1 MTIDEAAL
9 QCRGT
14 GLAGWELVACAQ
26 ALVNAQMTYSYTNS
40 YDTPEQAFEKGR
52 GYCWHQASALNGILA
67 KLGIQSR
74 LVHAVRNEIPETV
87 LEGVTIPPF
96 VSGHLWCRVTVDG
109 EEKDVCPGRA
119 TNSPGVIHF
128 KPISPIR
135 EWGPV
140 IEWFTY
146 HGSAGVNKQRKKK
159 FDKLKEQQAARWN
172 PDLCPCK
179 KKNCP
184 RYKNCD
190 TCREYHRT
198 KGNRPYC
205 ERGY

>member
-14 GLAGWELVACAQ
+14 GLTGWELVACAQ
-26 ALVNAQMTYSYTNS
+26 ALVSSRMTYSYTNS
-40 YDTPEQAFEKGR
+40 YDTPEQAFQKGR

-74 LVHAVRNEIPETV
+74 LVHAVHNEIPETV

-128 KPISPIR
+128 KPISPVR

-159 FDKLKEQQAARWN
+159 FDKLKAQQAARWN

-190 TCREYHRT
+190 ACKEYHYA
-198 KGNRPYC
+198 GGGLPYC
-205 ERGY
+205 ERG

>member
-1 MTIDEAAL
+1 MTIDEAVL

-26 ALVNAQMTYSYTNS
+26 ALVSAQMTYSYTNS

-128 KPISPIR
+128 KPISPVR

-159 FDKLKEQQAARWN
+159 FDKLKAQQDARWN

-190 TCREYHRT
+190 ACREHHRT
-198 KGNRPYC
+198 NDGLPYC
-205 ERGY
+205 ERG